1 MAALTDQV
9 ALVTGSTSGIGRAI
23 ARRLADEGA
32 HLVINSV
39 RSVEEGEAFAA
50 SLPSAIYV
58 QGDVADPQAARSLV
72 ARATEAW
79 DRLDIVVNNAGTTQR
94 IPHSD
99 LDAVDAELFRH
110 TLDVNVVGPWNVT
123 QAAAPHLQDG
133 DGGQVVN
140 ISSLAGVRP
149 TGSSIPYATSKAAL
163 NHLTRLLAN
172 VLGPQVR
179 VNAIAPGL
187 IATPWTEDWQ
197 DLHRAV
203 EQRAPLQQVG
213 TPEQIA
219 EVCFGLVTSSYVT
232 GEVIVADGGIHLR

>member
-1 MAALTDQV
+1 MAELHGRV

-23 ARRLADEGA
+23 AQRLADEGA
-32 HLVINSV
+32 RVIVNSV

-50 SLPSAIYV
+50 SLPEAVYV
-58 QGDVADPQAARSLV
+58 RGDVSGAEE
-72 ARATEAW
+72 ARALVRHAVEFGGG
-79 DRLDIVVNNAGTTQR
+79 LDIVVNNAGTTQR

-99 LDAVDAELFRH
+99 LDAVSAELFRH

-123 QAAAPHLQDG
+123 QAAAPHLRDG

-149 TGSSIPYATSKAAL
+149 TGSSVPYATSKAAL
-163 NHLTRLLAN
+163 NHLTVLLAN
-172 VLGPQVR
+172 VLGPEVR

-187 IATPWTEDWQ
+187 IATPWTEDWE

-203 EQRAPLQQVG
+203 ASMAPLQRVG
-213 TPEQIA
+213 TPEDIA
-219 EVCFGLVTSSYVT
+219 EVCLGIVRATYMT
-232 GEVIVADGGIHLR
+232 GEVIVADGGIHLK